1 LSAECAAE
9 ASLTLQLLLAG
20 ARDTK
25 AHDRARILDVAGV
38 KERGHFG
45 RLDAHVKIQPIE

>member
-1 LSAECAAE
+1 MSAECAAE

-38 KERGHFG
+38 RSAVTSVALT
-45 RLDAHVKIQPIE
+45 RT